1 LRSWGNGTRRR
12 SAHGAF
18 AVPEGGTAGP
28 SPALRA
34 GRDDKFKGSGPPW
47 QWWRWRDRVKQQQP
61 TRFRFAH
68 VLFNPATILGSS
80 PGLTFESG
88 ILSEITLLVN
98 FWVPMSSPQPDNSE
112 LEAAPESGESFGAI
126 FSEYEQSHARKGEGG
141 GTQIEGTVIAVS
153 ADSVFVDIGY
163 KTEGVLPLAIF
174 QSGNEAVKPGDQLL
188 VAVKGRNLEGYYELS
203 RFKVEQPRDWSA
215 LEQAFT
221 AKAIIA
227 GTVTGVV
234 KGGVSVDVG
243 VRAFM
248 PASRSGARDAA
259 DLERLVG
266 QQIRCRIIKLEVSEE
281 DVVVDRRAVTEE
293 EDRSNKERR
302 YSELKE
308 GETVHGEVRSL
319 TGYGAFVDIGGVDAL
334 LHVGDISW
342 SRVSNPEDVLSVGQ
356 QIEARVLKIDSAK
369 QRIGIGM
376 KQLLPHP
383 WDGVAAKLK
392 AGDRV
397 HGTVTRV
404 TDFGAFVEIEP
415 GVEGLIHLSEM
426 SWAKKVRKPS
436 DVLKTGDTV
445 EAVVLGVNM
454 GERRLSLGLKQTL
467 GDPWAEIEQK
477 FPAGS
482 AIEGPVTSFTKFGAF
497 VQLADGVEGMIH
509 VSEISAEKRIHH
521 PQDVLRVGQIV
532 KAQVLEVDKAKRQL
546 RLSMKQRVT
555 VSVDEY
561 LAEHPPGSVVS
572 GRIIEVAQGLARVEL
587 GEGIEGTCRT
597 GTERTVAEA
606 PAGEGRVD
614 LSALSS
620 MLKARWTGGP
630 SSVPAKPEGINV
642 GQIRSFRVKPFEPDA
657 KKIDLLLV

>member
-1 LRSWGNGTRRR
+1 M
-12 SAHGAF
+12 
-18 AVPEGGTAGP
+18 P
-28 SPALRA
+28 SP
-34 GRDDKFKGSGPPW
+34 
-47 QWWRWRDRVKQQQP
+47 
-61 TRFRFAH
+61 H
-68 VLFNPATILGSS
+68 
-80 PGLTFESG
+80 
-88 ILSEITLLVN
+88 
-98 FWVPMSSPQPDNSE
+98 PDNSE

-141 GTQIEGTVIAVS
+141 GKQIEGTVIAVS
-153 ADSVFVDIGY
+153 VDSVFVDIGY

-221 AKAIIA
+221 AKTIIA

-266 QQIRCRIIKLEVSEE
+266 QQIRCRIIKLDVSDE

-293 EDRSNKERR
+293 EDRSTKERR

-308 GETVHGEVRSL
+308 GDTVHGEVRSL

-383 WDGVAAKLK
+383 WDGAAAKLK

-404 TDFGAFVEIEP
+404 ADFGAFVEIEP

-509 VSEISAEKRIHH
+509 VSEISAEKHIHH
-521 PQDVLRVGQIV
+521 PQDVLRAGQIV
-532 KAQVLEVDKAKRQL
+532 KAQVLEVDKVKRQL

-561 LAEHPPGSVVS
+561 LAEHPPGSVVT
-572 GRIIEVAQGLARVEL
+572 GRILEVAQGAARVEL

-597 GTERTVAEA
+597 GTES
-606 PAGEGRVD
+606 PAAKAASGEGRVD
-614 LSALSS
+614 LSSLSS

-630 SSVPAKPEGINV
+630 SSGPAKPAGINV
-642 GQIRSFRVKPFEPDA
+642 GQIRSFRVQPLEPDA
-657 KKIDLLLV
+657 KKIDLVLV

>member
-1 LRSWGNGTRRR
+1 M
-12 SAHGAF
+12 
-18 AVPEGGTAGP
+18 P
-28 SPALRA
+28 SP
-34 GRDDKFKGSGPPW
+34 
-47 QWWRWRDRVKQQQP
+47 
-61 TRFRFAH
+61 H
-68 VLFNPATILGSS
+68 
-80 PGLTFESG
+80 
-88 ILSEITLLVN
+88 
-98 FWVPMSSPQPDNSE
+98 PDNPE

-141 GTQIEGTVIAVS
+141 GRQIEGTVIAVS

-174 QSGNEAVKPGDQLL
+174 QTGNETVKPGDQLL
-188 VAVKGRNLEGYYELS
+188 VSVKGRNLEGYYELS

-215 LEQAFT
+215 LEQAFA
-221 AKAIIA
+221 AKTIIA

-266 QQIRCRIIKLEVSEE
+266 QQIRCRIIKLDVGDE

-293 EDRSNKERR
+293 EDRSTKERR

-334 LHVGDISW
+334 LHIGDISW
-342 SRVSNPEDVLSVGQ
+342 SRVNNPEDVLSVGQ
-356 QIEARVLKIDSAK
+356 QVEARVLKIDLEK
-369 QRIGIGM
+369 QRIAIGM

-383 WDGVAAKLK
+383 WDGVAARLK

-404 TDFGAFVEIEP
+404 ADFGAFVELEP

-477 FPAGS
+477 FPVGS
-482 AIEGPVTSFTKFGAF
+482 FIEGPVTSFTKFGAF

-509 VSEISAEKRIHH
+509 VSEISAEKHIHH
-521 PQDVLRVGQIV
+521 PQDVLRAGQIV
-532 KAQVLEVDKAKRQL
+532 KAQVLEVDKAKRQV

-561 LAEHPPGSVVS
+561 LAEHPPGSVVT
-572 GRIIEVAQGLARVEL
+572 GRIVEVAQGLARVEL
-587 GEGIEGTCRT
+587 GEGIEGTCQT
-597 GTERTVAEA
+597 GTESPVAGG
-606 PAGEGRVD
+606 PSGEGRVD
-614 LSALSS
+614 LSTLSS

-630 SSVPAKPEGINV
+630 SSGPAKPEGINV
-642 GQIRSFRVKPFEPDA
+642 GQIRSFRVKPLEPDA
-657 KKIDLLLV
+657 KKIDLVLV

>member
-1 LRSWGNGTRRR
+1 M
-12 SAHGAF
+12 
-18 AVPEGGTAGP
+18 
-28 SPALRA
+28 
-34 GRDDKFKGSGPPW
+34 
-47 QWWRWRDRVKQQQP
+47 P
-61 TRFRFAH
+61 TPH
-68 VLFNPATILGSS
+68 
-80 PGLTFESG
+80 
-88 ILSEITLLVN
+88 
-98 FWVPMSSPQPDNSE
+98 PDNPE
-112 LEAAPESGESFGAI
+112 LEAASESGESFGSI

-141 GTQIEGTVIAVS
+141 STQIEGTVIAVS
-153 ADSVFVDIGY
+153 VDSVFVDIGY

-174 QSGNEAVKPGDQLL
+174 QSGNEAVKPGDRLL
-188 VAVKGRNLEGYYELS
+188 VSVKGRNLEGYYELS
-203 RFKVEQPRDWSA
+203 RFKVEQPKDWSA

-221 AKAIIA
+221 SKAVIA
-227 GTVTGVV
+227 GTVTGGV

-266 QQIRCRIIKLEVSEE
+266 QQIRCRIIKLEVTEE

-308 GETVHGEVRSL
+308 GDTVHGEVRSL

-404 TDFGAFVEIEP
+404 ADFGAFVELEP

-467 GDPWAEIEQK
+467 GDPWAEIERK

-509 VSEISAEKRIHH
+509 VSEISGEKRIHH

-561 LAEHPPGSVVS
+561 LAEHPPGSMVT
-572 GRIIEVAQGLARVEL
+572 GRIVEVAQGLARVEL

-642 GQIRSFRVKPFEPDA
+642 GQIRSFRVKPLEPDA
-657 KKIDLLLV
+657 KKIDLVLV

>member
-1 LRSWGNGTRRR
+1 MASL
-12 SAHGAF
+12 
-18 AVPEGGTAGP
+18 
-28 SPALRA
+28 
-34 GRDDKFKGSGPPW
+34 
-47 QWWRWRDRVKQQQP
+47 
-61 TRFRFAH
+61 
-68 VLFNPATILGSS
+68 
-80 PGLTFESG
+80 
-88 ILSEITLLVN
+88 
-98 FWVPMSSPQPDNSE
+98 QPDNPE
-112 LEAAPESGESFGAI
+112 FDAAPESGESFGTI

-141 GTQIEGTVIAVS
+141 SRQIEGTVVAVS

-174 QSGNEAVKPGDQLL
+174 QSGNEAIKPGDKLL

-215 LEQAFT
+215 LEQAF
-221 AKAIIA
+221 ASKAIIA

-234 KGGVSVDVG
+234 KGGVSVDIG

-248 PASRSGARDAA
+248 PASRSGAREAA

-266 QQIRCRIIKLEVSEE
+266 QEIRCRIIKLDVGDE

-308 GETVHGEVRSL
+308 GDTVHGEVRSL
-319 TGYGAFVDIGGVDAL
+319 ATYGAFVDIGGVDAL

-342 SRVSNPEDVLSVGQ
+342 SRVSSPEDVLSVGQ

-383 WDGVAAKLK
+383 WDGAAAKLK

-404 TDFGAFVEIEP
+404 ADFGAFVEIEP

-482 AIEGPVTSFTKFGAF
+482 AIEGPITSFTKFGAF

-509 VSEISAEKRIHH
+509 VSEISAEKRIQH
-521 PQDVLRVGQIV
+521 PQDVLRAGQMV

-546 RLSMKQRVT
+546 RLSMKQRTSVT
-555 VSVDEY
+555 VEEY
-561 LAEHPPGSVVS
+561 LADHPAGSLVT
-572 GRIIEVAQGLARVEL
+572 GRILEVAQGLARVEL
-587 GEGIEGTCRT
+587 GEGIEGVYRI
-597 GTERTVAEA
+597 GTESPAAEA
-606 PAGEGRVD
+606 PSSQGKVD
-614 LSALSS
+614 LSSLSS
-620 MLKARWTGGP
+620 MLKARWTGG
-630 SSVPAKPEGINV
+630 SSSGPAKAEGIYA
-642 GQIRSFRVKPFEPDA
+642 GQIRSFRVKPLEPDA
-657 KKIDLLLV
+657 KKIDLLLA

>member
-1 LRSWGNGTRRR
+1 M
-12 SAHGAF
+12 
-18 AVPEGGTAGP
+18 P
-28 SPALRA
+28 S
-34 GRDDKFKGSGPPW
+34 
-47 QWWRWRDRVKQQQP
+47 Q
-61 TRFRFAH
+61 H
-68 VLFNPATILGSS
+68 
-80 PGLTFESG
+80 
-88 ILSEITLLVN
+88 
-98 FWVPMSSPQPDNSE
+98 PDNSE
-112 LEAAPESGESFGAI
+112 SEGASESGESFGSI

-141 GTQIEGTVIAVS
+141 SRQIEGTVVAVS
-153 ADSVFVDIGY
+153 VDSVFVDIGY

-174 QSGNEAVKPGDQLL
+174 QSGNETVKPGDLLL
-188 VAVKGRNLEGYYELS
+188 VSVKGRNLEGYYELS
-203 RFKVEQPRDWSA
+203 RFKVEQPKDWSA
-215 LEQAFT
+215 LEEAFT
-221 AKAIIA
+221 AKTVIA

-266 QQIRCRIIKLEVSEE
+266 QQIRCRIIKLDVSDE

-293 EDRSNKERR
+293 EDRSTKERR
-302 YSELKE
+302 YAEIKE

-342 SRVSNPEDVLSVGQ
+342 SRVNNPEDVLSVGQ
-356 QIEARVLKIDSAK
+356 QIEAKVLKIDSAK

-383 WDGVAAKLK
+383 WDGVAANLK

-404 TDFGAFVEIEP
+404 MDFGAFVEIEA

-482 AIEGPVTSFTKFGAF
+482 SIEGPVTSFTKFGAF

-509 VSEISAEKRIHH
+509 VSEISAEKRIQH
-521 PQDVLRVGQIV
+521 PQDVLRMGQVV

-572 GRIIEVAQGLARVEL
+572 GRIVEVAQGLARVEL
-587 GEGIEGTCRT
+587 GEGIEGSCPT
-597 GTERTVAEA
+597 GARK
-606 PAGEGRVD
+606 PCGG
-614 LSALSS
+614 SAI
-620 MLKARWTGGP
+620 G
-630 SSVPAKPEGINV
+630 
-642 GQIRSFRVKPFEPDA
+642 
-657 KKIDLLLV
+657 